1 MKQLYLIRH
10 GITDWNEAGRAQGH
24 TDIPLNERGRA
35 QARALAARLA
45 SHEIHAIYT
54 SDLSRA
60 AETAHLLGEAVG
72 TKPIPAPE
80 FRELNVGDLEGA
92 DWGPFSKDFGSLL
105 GHVAA
110 GNVPDG
116 GETFDDFLDRIA
128 VGAERLAAAHAGETV
143 AIVSH
148 GGTLKTLIAHLL
160 GLDRM
165 NLDRLSLRG
174 NASLSIVDFRH
185 GRPIL
190 SLLNDVSHH
199 E

>member
-35 QARALAARLA
+35 QARALATRLA
-45 SHEIHAIYT
+45 SHEIHAIYA

-60 AETAHLLGEAVG
+60 SETASIVGEAVG
-72 TKPIPAPE
+72 TTPIPAPE
-80 FRELNVGDLEGA
+80 FRELNIGELEGA
-92 DWGPFSKDFGSLL
+92 DWTEVPTDFGTLL
-105 GHVAA
+105 GRVAA
-110 GNVPDG
+110 GKVPEG
-116 GETFDDFLDRIA
+116 GETFDAFLGRISL
-128 VGAERLAAAHAGETV
+128 GLERLFEAHAEETV

-148 GGTLKTLIAHLL
+148 GGTLKTMIGHLL

-174 NASLSIVDFRH
+174 NASLSVVEFRH
-185 GRPIL
+185 GRPTL
-190 SLLNDVSHH
+190 SLLNDTSHH